1 VLQNLTLCAKHSAC
15 GIRQAETK
23 TNAFKHTEEALTQKF
38 LDTLQSI
45 LIPKAGGSL
54 CIACLTAVP

>member
-1 VLQNLTLCAKHSAC
+1 MLCAKHTAC

-23 TNAFKHTEEALTQKF
+23 TNAFKHTEEACTQQS
-38 LDTLQSI
+38 LDTLQSF

-54 CIACLTAVP
+54 RIACLTAVP